1 MEVLAD
7 EELVGLDDG
16 VESGTITIH
25 LPAVGLHEQ
34 LVFRRVKQKLRL
46 QCLHELFPRRE
57 LAGGIKKSTG
67 CLSHCHLGILDR
79 NCVLKITLLL
89 THLAYGDPD
98 QKCSVFS

>member
-16 VESGTITIH
+16 VESGPIAVH

-46 QCLHELFPRRE
+46 QCLHEFFPRRE
-57 LAGGIKKSTG
+57 FAGGVEWWGPSRSP
-67 CLSHCHLGILDR
+67 C
-79 NCVLKITLLL
+79 
-89 THLAYGDPD
+89 
-98 QKCSVFS
+98 Q

>member
-7 EELVGLDDG
+7 EELVGLDDDMK
-16 VESGTITIH
+16 SGSISIN
-25 LPAVGLHEQ
+25 LPAEGLHEQ

-46 QCLHELFPRRE
+46 QCSHEFFPRRE

-67 CLSHCHLGILDR
+67 CLFHFHLVILDR

-89 THLAYGDPD
+89 THLAFGVPS
-98 QKCSVFS
+98 QKNQFFP